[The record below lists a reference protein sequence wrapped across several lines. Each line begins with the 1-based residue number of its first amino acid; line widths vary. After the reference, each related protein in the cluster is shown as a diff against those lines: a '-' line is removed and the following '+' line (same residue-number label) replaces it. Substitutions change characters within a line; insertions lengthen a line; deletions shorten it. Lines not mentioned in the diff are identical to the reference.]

1 MNKTTRLKR
10 LIEAPE
16 ILVMPG
22 AHDPLSAR
30 LVAEA
35 GFDAVQASGL
45 GISAAHMGLPDA
57 SILSM
62 REMAER
68 TAAIAGAVEIPLMA
82 DGDTGY
88 GNAVNAWYTVQ
99 AIEAAGAAG
108 INLEDQVMPKRCG
121 HLEGKEV
128 VPTAEMAG
136 KIEAAADARRDPD
149 FVINARTD
157 ALAVEGIEA
166 TIARARTYFS
176 AGATMVF
183 VDGVDSRDTIARLV
197 DAIGGP
203 LSVNMVEGGRTPA
216 GLTFTE
222 LQRMGVARV
231 SLPVSLLLASVH
243 AMRQALHAIRTRDGT
258 GPDPELFADFADT
271 HRLIGMDHVYALEHR
286 FLDPDHLARKYRTAP
301 AKQETDT

>member
-10 LIEAPE
+10 LIDAPE

-22 AHDPLSAR
+22 AHDPISAK
-30 LVAEA
+30 LIEEA

-57 SILSM
+57 SIVSM

-68 TAAIAGAVEIPLMA
+68 TAAIAGAVNIPFMA

-121 HLEGKEV
+121 HLDGKEV
-128 VPTAEMAG
+128 IPVAEMAG
-136 KIEAAADARRDPD
+136 KIEAATDARRDPD
-149 FVINARTD
+149 FVLNARTD
-157 ALAVEGIEA
+157 ALAVEGIDA

-197 DAIGGP
+197 DSIGGP
-203 LSVNMVEGGRTPA
+203 LAVNMVEGGKTPT
-216 GLTFTE
+216 GLTFRE
-222 LQRMGVARV
+222 LEKMGVARV
-231 SLPVSLLLASVH
+231 SLPVSLLLASIH
-243 AMRQALHAIRTRDGT
+243 AMRGALRRIRDRDGT
-258 GPDPELFADFADT
+258 GPDPEVFADFTDT
-271 HRLIGMDHVYALEHR
+271 HRLVGMNDVYELER
-286 FLDPDHLARKYRTAP
+286 LFLDPDHLTRKYRTTAS
-301 AKQETDT
+301 KETAR